1 MKSCEIIKVLFMI
14 FRLKILKHLMESQFT
29 YNETLKVKIIEL
41 IYYWDRL
48 NCELKN
54 IFPFLMYVPVSN

>member
-1 MKSCEIIKVLFMI
+1 MKSCEIIKVLFTI

-41 IYYWDRL
+41 IY
-48 NCELKN
+48 
-54 IFPFLMYVPVSN
+54 